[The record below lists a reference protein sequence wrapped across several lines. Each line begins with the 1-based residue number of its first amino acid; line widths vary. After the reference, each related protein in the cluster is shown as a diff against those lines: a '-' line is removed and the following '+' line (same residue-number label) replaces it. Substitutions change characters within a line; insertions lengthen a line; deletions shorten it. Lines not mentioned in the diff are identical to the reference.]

1 MLETCQQRCANIL
14 PRDLQI
20 SSDHR
25 LIILHCRIL
34 GQNQFYQTK
43 AAKFDT
49 FEVILT
55 LKNVKLTS
63 DNDTDRVRTFK
74 AYKSIYRPNVPT
86 LLLQGEIER
95 RIDDEKR
102 EDRGG

>member
-1 MLETCQQRCANIL
+1 
-14 PRDLQI
+14 
-20 SSDHR
+20 
-25 LIILHCRIL
+25 
-34 GQNQFYQTK
+34 
-43 AAKFDT
+43 
-49 FEVILT
+49 VILT

-63 DNDTDRVRTFK
+63 DNDTCPVRTFK
-74 AYKSIYRPNVPT
+74 AYISIHRPNVPT